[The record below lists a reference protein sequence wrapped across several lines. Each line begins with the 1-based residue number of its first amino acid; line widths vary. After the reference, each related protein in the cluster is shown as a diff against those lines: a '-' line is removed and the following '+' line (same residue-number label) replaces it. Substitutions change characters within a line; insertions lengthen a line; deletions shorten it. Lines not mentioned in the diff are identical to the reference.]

1 MEKQISTRARGD
13 GRVVAL
19 FAMNRRGSTA
29 SLAVLVAVNVLNFYD
44 RHVIGALTEPIRK
57 EFALSDSQVGL
68 MGSAFIWLYALVG
81 LPLGRVADAWSRKRL
96 LACGMLVWSGLTAL
110 AATASNY
117 TILLCSRLGFAVG
130 EAVVAPA
137 ATSWI
142 GDLFPAAERSRP
154 LALFMLGVPV
164 GGALSYF
171 FSGPVAQAY
180 GWRTAMVLAAVPAV
194 ALIPILL
201 RLAEPPRGAAE
212 THNAILPNSSMLV
225 IVKIP
230 TMWWIIAS
238 GALLNF
244 NMYAIATFL
253 PAFLSRIHGLTLARS
268 GVATGV
274 VFVFGGL
281 AGGLL
286 AGRLGDHIIH
296 TRRNGRLLVA
306 AAIAAIGAPFA
317 YLGIGAGE
325 AITAIALISVA
336 YGTLNAYYGLVYSSI
351 QDIVAPTMRGTAMA
365 IYFMAMYMC
374 GASFGP
380 LLTGRLSDLMAHRAA
395 EAAGAARVTEA
406 FRAIGLQQAMFII
419 PILSMLL
426 ALVLYGG
433 SRTIAADMRKLE
445 ARAAASTTYAD

>member
-1 MEKQISTRARGD
+1 MTRKAGY
-13 GRVVAL
+13 G
-19 FAMNRRGSTA
+19 

-57 EFALSDSQVGL
+57 EFRLSDSQVGL
-68 MGSAFIWLYALVG
+68 IGSAFIWLYAIVG
-81 LPLGRVADAWSRKRL
+81 LPLGRAADSWSRKKL
-96 LACGMLVWSGLTAL
+96 LVWGMLVWTAL
-110 AATASNY
+110 TGFAAMAVNY
-117 TILLCSRLGFAVG
+117 TMLLFSRLGFAVG

-142 GDLFPAAERSRP
+142 GDLFPASGRSRS

-180 GWRTAMVLAAVPAV
+180 GWRAAMVLAAAPAV
-194 ALIPILL
+194 LVIPLL
-201 RLAEPPRGAAE
+201 ARLAEPVRGAAE
-212 THNAILPNSSMLV
+212 AHHQAMATSSMTA

-268 GVATGV
+268 GIATGI
-274 VFVFGGL
+274 VFAVGGV
-281 AGGLL
+281 AGGLV
-286 AGRLGDHIIH
+286 AGRLGDRVIH
-296 TRRNGRLLVA
+296 HRENGRLLVA
-306 AAIAAIGAPFA
+306 AAIACTGAPIA
-317 YLGIGAGE
+317 WLGIGAGSIY
-325 AITAIALISVA
+325 AAVPLLTFA
-336 YGTLNAYYGLVYSSI
+336 YGTLNAYYGLVYSAI
-351 QDIVAPTMRGTAMA
+351 HDIVAPKMRGTAMA
-365 IYFMAMYMC
+365 IYFLAMYLC

-380 LLTGRLSDLMAHRAA
+380 LLTGKLSDWMAHRAA
-395 EAAGAARVTEA
+395 AAAGATRMTEA
-406 FRAIGLQQAMFII
+406 FKAIGLQQAMFII
-419 PILSMLL
+419 PALSLLL

-433 SRTIAADMRKLE
+433 SRTIAADMRK
-445 ARAAASTTYAD
+445 RAEKVTATYAA

>member
-1 MEKQISTRARGD
+1 MS
-13 GRVVAL
+13 
-19 FAMNRRGSTA
+19 RRGYTTSIV
-29 SLAVLVAVNVLNFYD
+29 VLVAVNVLNFYD

-57 EFALSDSQVGL
+57 EFGLTDSQVGL

-81 LPLGRVADAWSRKRL
+81 LPLGRLADAWSRKRL
-96 LACGMLVWSGLTAL
+96 LASGMLVWSGLTAL
-110 AATASNY
+110 AAAATSYAM
-117 TILLCSRLGFAVG
+117 LLCSRLGFAVG

-142 GDLFPAAERSRP
+142 GDIFPATERSRP

-171 FSGPVAQAY
+171 LSGPVAQAF

-194 ALIPILL
+194 MLIPVLL
-201 RLAEPPRGAAE
+201 RLTEPVRGAAE
-212 THNAILPNSSMLV
+212 SHREAPPKSAWLA

-244 NMYAIATFL
+244 NMYAIGTFL
-253 PAFLSRIHGLTLARS
+253 PAFLSRIHHLTLARS
-268 GVATGV
+268 GIATGI
-274 VFVFGGL
+274 VFAAGGVS
-281 AGGLL
+281 GGLL
-286 AGRLGDHIIH
+286 AGRLGDRVIH
-296 TRRNGRLLVA
+296 THKNGRLTVA
-306 AAIAAIGAPFA
+306 AIIAAIGAPVF
-317 YLGIGAGE
+317 YFGIGAGE
-325 AITAIALISVA
+325 AVVAIALITFA

-351 QDIVAPTMRGTAMA
+351 QDIVAPAMRGTAMA

-395 EAAGAARVTEA
+395 EAAGSTVITEA
-406 FRAIGLQQAMFII
+406 FKATGLQQAMFII
-419 PILSMLL
+419 PALSVLL
-426 ALVLYGG
+426 ALVLYAG
-433 SRTIAADMRKLE
+433 SRTIAADMRKRETL
-445 ARAAASTTYAD
+445 AAASSAHAN